1 MNFYLDSSALV
12 KLYIDEVGSDR
23 IKEIVF
29 SEKNNV
35 FISKI
40 TGAEVAAAFSRRRL
54 MKDIAEEDYDEILSD
69 FLSDFVS
76 LFAKSEVTDSVVFLA
91 IELTKRRVLRGYD
104 AVQLASALTLSA
116 EINGSVIFVSADID
130 LNGMAK
136 DEGLAVED
144 LDIRAK

>member
-23 IKEIVF
+23 IKEIIF
-29 SEKNNV
+29 SEKNNI

-40 TGAEVAAAFSRRRL
+40 AGAEVAAAFSRRNR

-69 FLSDFVS
+69 FLSDFS
-76 LFAKSEVTDSVVFLA
+76 GLFAKSEVTDSIISLA
-91 IELTKRRVLRGYD
+91 IELTKRRSLRGYD
-104 AVQLASALTLSA
+104 SVQLASAIMLNA
-116 EINGSVIFVSADID
+116 EINEGLNFISADVD

-136 DEGLAVED
+136 AEGLVVED
-144 LDIRAK
+144 FGVK

>member
-1 MNFYLDSSALV
+1 MNFCLDSSALV

-40 TGAEVAAAFSRRRL
+40 TGAEVVAAFSRRRR
-54 MKDIAEEDYDEILSD
+54 
-69 FLSDFVS
+69 
-76 LFAKSEVTDSVVFLA
+76 T
-91 IELTKRRVLRGYD
+91 LRGYD
-104 AVQLASALTLSA
+104 AVQLASALTLST
-116 EINGSVIFVSADID
+116 EINEGMIFISADID

-136 DEGLAVED
+136 AEGLVVED
-144 LDIRAK
+144 LEIGEKKQFP

>member
-23 IKEIVF
+23 IKEIIF
-29 SEKNNV
+29 SEKNNI

-40 TGAEVAAAFSRRRL
+40 AGAEVAAAFSRRNR

-69 FLSDFVS
+69 FLSDFS
-76 LFAKSEVTDSVVFLA
+76 GLFAKSEVTDSIISLA
-91 IELTKRRVLRGYD
+91 IELTKRRSLRGYD
-104 AVQLASALTLSA
+104 SVQLASAIMLNA
-116 EINGSVIFVSADID
+116 EINEGLNFISADVD

-136 DEGLAVED
+136 AEGLVVED
-144 LDIRAK
+144 LGVR

>member
-23 IKEIVF
+23 IKGIVF
-29 SEKNNV
+29 SEKNNI

-40 TGAEVAAAFSRRRL
+40 AGAEVAAAFSRRNR

-69 FLSDFVS
+69 FLSDFNG
-76 LFAKSEVTDSVVFLA
+76 LFTKSEVTGSIVSLA
-91 IELTKRRVLRGYD
+91 IELTKRRALRGYD
-104 AVQLASALTLSA
+104 SVQLGSAIMLNA
-116 EINGSVIFVSADID
+116 EINEGLNFISADVD

-136 DEGLAVED
+136 AEGLVVED
-144 LDIRAK
+144 LVAG